1 MIVKIK
7 SEELEP
13 IVMDAIRNAINDV
26 SRKAYPRVPV
36 FYAMWNEVLAE
47 EAPLERLELLMDL
60 YAKINRVDQEWKM
73 PGGSNR

>member
-47 EAPLERLELLMDL
+47 EKEE
-60 YAKINRVDQEWKM
+60 K
-73 PGGSNR
+73 